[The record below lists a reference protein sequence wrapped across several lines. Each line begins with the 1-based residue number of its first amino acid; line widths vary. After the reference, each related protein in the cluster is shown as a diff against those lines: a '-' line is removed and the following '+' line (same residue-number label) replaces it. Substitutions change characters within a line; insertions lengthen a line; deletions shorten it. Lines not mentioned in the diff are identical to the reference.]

1 MPDGPRNSD
10 SAGIELIADFVNSID
25 LAQATDDLATAP
37 ALRDWL
43 GERDLLPAVSTVS
56 EADVERAHQLREA
69 IRSLLLTTTAPRSTR
84 AP

>member
-1 MPDGPRNSD
+1 MAPATATPP
-10 SAGIELIADFVNSID
+10 GIELIADFVNSID

-56 EADVERAHQLREA
+56 EADVAA
-69 IRSLLLTTTAPRSTR
+69 
-84 AP
+84 